1 MRISMKGRLDLYLQR
16 MAELEAAGEMFEAK

>member
-1 MRISMKGRLDLYLQR
+1 MKGRLDLYLQR